1 MLKVD
6 LGSHRWPSRWP
17 LAAAA
22 VARVHSSNAV
32 KFEEM
37 ESTPEFAALPTAR
50 DEEATVPYR
59 QILSHHAS
67 TACQPQNDTWP
78 VPSLKA
84 CGVDTG
90 LGAAGHWRHREGPC
104 SQAGSEEEC
113 VGCAGDR
120 RRAMAMGRAS
130 SRTTGSRGSQTDR
143 HAGSSLASGSAA
155 CTDAQKW
162 MFGKDLL
169 QRHRGGSS

>member
-90 LGAAGHWRHREGPC
+90 LGAAGHWRLTLSLPNSFEDGDGLDIAYVGPEHTKFKQC
-104 SQAGSEEEC
+104 
-113 VGCAGDR
+113 
-120 RRAMAMGRAS
+120 
-130 SRTTGSRGSQTDR
+130 QTE
-143 HAGSSLASGSAA
+143 AAKFVLAS
-155 CTDAQKW
+155 
-162 MFGKDLL
+162 LL
-169 QRHRGGSS
+169 VNRPRGVCLHQ